1 MIYLVCSHML
11 TATTEQRNKGCKVT
25 KITFTVII
33 SLNIA
38 LLKINDPYLVV
49 QEGTGQL
56 KIIY

>member
-1 MIYLVCSHML
+1 ML
-11 TATTEQRNKGCKVT
+11 TATIEQRNKGCKIT

-38 LLKINDPYLVV
+38 HLKINDPYLGV

-56 KIIY
+56 QIIY